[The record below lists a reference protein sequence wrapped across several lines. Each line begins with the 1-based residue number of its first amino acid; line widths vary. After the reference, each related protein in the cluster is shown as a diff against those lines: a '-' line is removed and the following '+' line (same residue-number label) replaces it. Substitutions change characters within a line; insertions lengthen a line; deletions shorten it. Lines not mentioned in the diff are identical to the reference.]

1 MYRPKGWRE
10 EERRKQKEQKKKNWY
25 KRGGYESVIFVP
37 STPDSE
43 LLKKMREKVDDSGL
57 KIKLIEK
64 SGRTLGDVLRTSDP
78 RKEKRCTR
86 NDCPVCTTDGKGNC
100 KAMNA
105 NYQLT
110 CECGDRYV
118 GTTTRSAYTRGKEH
132 MRDLRSKNEDS
143 DFWQHCKEKHN
154 QTVKN
159 FKMDVIETFKGDATL
174 RQISEA
180 VRIERTNKQ

>member
-1 MYRPKGWRE
+1 MRE
-10 EERRKQKEQKKKNWY
+10 KN
-25 KRGGYESVIFVP
+25 FP
-37 STPDSE
+37 SG
-43 LLKKMREKVDDSGL
+43 KKMREKVDDSGL

-180 VRIERTNKQ
+180 VRIERTNKRELINRKKEYRPTVSC